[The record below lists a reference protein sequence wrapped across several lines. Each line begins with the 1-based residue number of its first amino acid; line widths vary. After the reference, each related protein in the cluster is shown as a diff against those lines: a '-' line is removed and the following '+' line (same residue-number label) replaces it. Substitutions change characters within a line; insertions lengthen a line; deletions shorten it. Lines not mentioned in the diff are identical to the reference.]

1 MAKSKHFPKPI
12 FYFLIFNFIIT
23 FKLFFTSSKAYN
35 NFFLNTEPA
44 YPFTQQAHVWA
55 GNFLSKLRSNQIRL
69 TLFLNETKTPL
80 SSCKYSLACPHCSVS
95 YITDVVSYTM
105 IWLQIHLLP

>member
-1 MAKSKHFPKPI
+1 MAKFKHFPKPI

-44 YPFTQQAHVWA
+44 YPFTQQAHV
-55 GNFLSKLRSNQIRL
+55 
-69 TLFLNETKTPL
+69 
-80 SSCKYSLACPHCSVS
+80 
-95 YITDVVSYTM
+95 
-105 IWLQIHLLP
+105 

>member
-1 MAKSKHFPKPI
+1 MIYFFIINGKTKHFPKPI

-44 YPFTQQAHVWA
+44 YSLYTASPCMSWEFSFKITIQ
-55 GNFLSKLRSNQIRL
+55 SN
-69 TLFLNETKTPL
+69 KTHFVF
-80 SSCKYSLACPHCSVS
+80 K
-95 YITDVVSYTM
+95 
-105 IWLQIHLLP
+105 